1 MGFVYISMVKFK
13 VTDLDNLGFCP
24 TRVRENTWPAL
35 RHGDVVF
42 VVRTL
47 RLAALKVAVINI
59 DQHKTTL
66 FIWWFIGRC
75 IMI

>member
-47 RLAALKVAVINI
+47 RLAALKVAVES
-59 DQHKTTL
+59 TL
-66 FIWWFIGRC
+66 ISIKRLYLYGGL
-75 IMI
+75 